1 VDSKFGVGVGR
12 LEWLEDE
19 NLWSLVGLDGQN
31 LGRFQ
36 GVVASDKN
44 IVSPRFTNVTGRP
57 PPLGTISLLQL
68 FCCVQYFIFA
78 SRLDLIVCKNPSF
91 FIYFN
96 DQGLYY

>member
-1 VDSKFGVGVGR
+1 MDSKFGVGVGR

-44 IVSPRFTNVTGRP
+44 IVSPRLTNVTGRP
-57 PPLGTISLLQL
+57 PPLGIISFLLLLCTI
-68 FCCVQYFIFA
+68 
-78 SRLDLIVCKNPSF
+78 
-91 FIYFN
+91 
-96 DQGLYY
+96 LYICIQA